1 MGWKSHNLNRSRYSL
16 FLKWIFIVRKGH
28 FADGII
34 IGNKRNEIDT
44 QHDFIV
50 TPLSHAFNRDDSK
63 IQHQKKKIEK
73 GKEYYGVIILQTKL
87 NA

>member
-1 MGWKSHNLNRSRYSL
+1 MGWKSDSLNRSRYSL

-34 IGNKRNEIDT
+34 IGNKRNEIDM
-44 QHDFIV
+44 QHDF
-50 TPLSHAFNRDDSK
+50 LE
-63 IQHQKKKIEK
+63 KKIEK

-87 NA
+87 NV